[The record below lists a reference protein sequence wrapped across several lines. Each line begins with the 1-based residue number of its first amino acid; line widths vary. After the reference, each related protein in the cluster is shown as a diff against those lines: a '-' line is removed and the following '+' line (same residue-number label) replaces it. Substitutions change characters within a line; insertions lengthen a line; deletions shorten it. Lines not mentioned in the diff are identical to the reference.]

1 MSARVCTPPGAG
13 EVRPQPRPAGE
24 RAADSAEAAPGL
36 SSAEAR
42 AAAERCLATLT
53 CTYCE
58 VCQLMCPDMCI
69 TRDGDSGQICVD
81 LDHCKG
87 CGLCAHFCPK
97 GALEM
102 EVEQGG

>member
-1 MSARVCTPPGAG
+1 MSRPVCYPPGA
-13 EVRPQPRPAGE
+13 PA
-24 RAADSAEAAPGL
+24 
-36 SSAEAR
+36 AR
-42 AAAERCLATLT
+42 AASGLDAEQARLAAQRCLATQT
-53 CTYCE
+53 CVYCE

-69 TRDGDSGQICVD
+69 TRDPATGQIRVD

-102 EVEQGG
+102 EVEQGS